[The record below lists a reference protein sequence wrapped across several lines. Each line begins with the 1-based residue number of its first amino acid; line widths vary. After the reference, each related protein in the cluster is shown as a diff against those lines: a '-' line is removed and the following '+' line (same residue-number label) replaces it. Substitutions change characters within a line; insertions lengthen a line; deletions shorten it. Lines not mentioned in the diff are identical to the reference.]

1 MALAIL
7 SPTIHSARPTLPA
20 AGISDRVMVLEMA
33 TAAGQGPLT
42 CQGGTSRRQRRQ
54 GRLHRRVRASFNCRG
69 ISLKQCVITKHT
81 C

>member
-33 TAAGQGPLT
+33 TAAGPRPLT
-42 CQGGTSRRQRRQ
+42 CQGGTSRRR
-54 GRLHRRVRASFNCRG
+54 
-69 ISLKQCVITKHT
+69 
-81 C
+81 